1 MNLGLSSK
9 IVLVTGASRG
19 IGASIAEGF
28 VKEGAHVIIVSRGS
42 QNLYEVEKSLKD
54 RYPNSTI
61 HAEKCDCTDVN
72 ALNDLKNKLDQV
84 YGRLDV
90 VVANIGDGASVA
102 DVIPGDEH
110 WQKTWSVNFE

>member
-42 QNLYEVEKSLKD
+42 QNLYEVESSLKD
-54 RYPNSTI
+54 KHPNSTI
-61 HAEKCDCTDVN
+61 HAEECDCTDLN
-72 ALNDLKNKLDQV
+72 ALNDLKKKLDQV

-90 VVANIGDGASVA
+90 VVANIS
-102 DVIPGDEH
+102 
-110 WQKTWSVNFE
+110 